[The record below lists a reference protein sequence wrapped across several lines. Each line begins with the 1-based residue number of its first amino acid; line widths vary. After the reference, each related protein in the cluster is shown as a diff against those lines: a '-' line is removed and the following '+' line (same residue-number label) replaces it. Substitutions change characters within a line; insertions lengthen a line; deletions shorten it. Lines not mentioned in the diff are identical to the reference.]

1 MTLEISISDN
11 EMDQI
16 KEKILEKMG
25 LDLSYYKSTF
35 LERRINVRMKLL
47 NISSGTE
54 YAELLNSEP
63 DEVTSLFD
71 SLSINVTKF
80 YRDKS
85 AWKIFESKAIPKLL
99 GLIKPSDTIRIW
111 SSGCAS
117 GEEPYSLAIMFS
129 EALQKTNCKFRILAN
144 DINTKA
150 LQKAQKGIYQHE
162 ILKNLEPHLISKYFE
177 KLRNDQFQINQ
188 KIKDLVTFNVGD
200 IVTFPTSYLD
210 VVFCRNLLIYYTK
223 DAQDL
228 IFKKFFKVLK
238 EGRFLVLGMD
248 ESLLGHPIAKSFTP
262 IYPREKIYQKTAV
275 RLNTSTKK

>member
-1 MTLEISISDN
+1 MTLEISISVN
-11 EMDQI
+11 EMEQI
-16 KEKILEKMG
+16 KEKIFEKMG

-47 NISSGTE
+47 NVSSGSE
-54 YAELLNSEP
+54 YAELLNYEP
-63 DEVTSLFD
+63 DEITSLYD

-80 YRDKS
+80 YRDKYV
-85 AWKIFESKAIPKLL
+85 WKIFESKVIPKLL
-99 GLIKPSDTIRIW
+99 ELIKPSDTLRIW

-129 EALQKTNCKFRILAN
+129 EALQRTNCKFRILAN

-150 LQKAQKGIYQHE
+150 IQKAQKGIYPHE

-200 IVTFPTSYLD
+200 LITFPTSYLD

-238 EGRFLVLGMD
+238 QGRFLVLGMD
-248 ESLLGHPIAKSFTP
+248 ESLLSNPVARSFTP
-262 IYPREKIYQKTAV
+262 IYPREKIYHKT
-275 RLNTSTKK
+275 RS